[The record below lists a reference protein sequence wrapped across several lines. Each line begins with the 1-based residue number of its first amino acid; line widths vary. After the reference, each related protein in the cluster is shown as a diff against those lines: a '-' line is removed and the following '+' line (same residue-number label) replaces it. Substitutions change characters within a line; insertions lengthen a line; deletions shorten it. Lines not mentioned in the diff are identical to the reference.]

1 VRFTCRTLPVCMIAL
16 VLGISSSAPEAP
28 AGSAALRIG
37 VPLTFFHDMGTPL
50 IQTYT
55 EPFMKVMHES
65 TGLTGDLTVAGGPLT
80 VARQLND
87 DKLQLGVFHGFEYAW
102 AHQKHPDLKPLMLA
116 VDAKHE
122 QRAFVLVRKDSSVT
136 TFADLK
142 GKQIALPRRSRE
154 YSRLFLER
162 ISSEAGGPKQFFK
175 SVTSPNTVEVAL
187 DELAQKKVDAAVVDT
202 YGLEFYKDLRPGVFA
217 RLRTVAESEP
227 IPPTVIAY
235 RPGALPEATLAKI
248 REGLSTA
255 RKSEA
260 GRDMLKMWKMTNFET
275 VPGNFEQT
283 LAAALKAFPAPEVK
297 Q

>member
-1 VRFTCRTLPVCMIAL
+1 VRFTCKTFPVFVIAL
-16 VLGISSSAPEAP
+16 VLGITGAAPEAP
-28 AGSAALRIG
+28 AGNAALRIG

-55 EPFMKVMHES
+55 EPFMKVMQQS

-80 VARQLND
+80 VARQLKD

-102 AHQKHPDLKPLMLA
+102 AHEKHPDLKPLMLA
-116 VDAKHE
+116 VDAKHQ
-122 QRAFVLVRKDSSVT
+122 QRAYVLVRKDSPAAS
-136 TFADLK
+136 FDDLK

-154 YSRLFLER
+154 HSRLFLEQLTN
-162 ISSEAGGPKQFFK
+162 GKPKEFFK
-175 SVTSPNTVEVAL
+175 GVTTPNTVEAAL

-217 RLRTVAESEP
+217 RLRTVAESDQ

-235 RPGALPEATLAKI
+235 RPGALPEATVTKI
-248 REGLSTA
+248 REGLRTA
-255 RKSEA
+255 HKTEA
-260 GRDMLKMWKMTNFET
+260 GRDMLKMWKMTDFEA